1 LAKTKAPD
9 LSYEKYTLKNG
20 LDVILREDHRLP
32 MVAVNIWYHV
42 GPANERPGLT
52 GFAHLFE
59 HMMFQG
65 SKHVGAE
72 NHFRQLEAAGASD
85 INGTT
90 DFDRTNYF
98 ETLPSNQL
106 ELALWLES
114 DRMGFLLD
122 MLDDAMLENQRDVVR
137 NERRQSVE
145 NAPYGLVEEELFHQ
159 LFPKDHPYYASVIG
173 SHADIEAARLKDVQ
187 EFFRLF
193 YSPNNASLAIV
204 GDIDKSKTRALVERY
219 FGPIPA
225 GSPVPKVDVKT
236 PRIRTERRVTVSDQV
251 ELPRVYMAWITSPI
265 FKPGDAE
272 TDLLAQILGGGK
284 SSRLYKRL
292 VYDKRIAQDVM
303 AHQHSLSLGSVF
315 YIQTTA
321 KPGIAPETLEKEIDE
336 ELDALR
342 TDGPTD
348 AELER
353 ARNTIES
360 SLIRGLETLGGFGGV
375 ADRLNQYNHFLSDP
389 GYLARDLRRY
399 ARATTGALRKIA
411 QSKLAPK
418 SRVVVYGVPGAKVLQ
433 EVPRTGENAQKL
445 PPEKTAAA
453 DPDGDWRNQQPAAG
467 PPSVLEL
474 PVPKVSRL
482 PNGLKLYLIEQH
494 ALPAIAANLIVLR
507 GSEANPPERP
517 GLASFTAQM
526 LDEGTRNRSA
536 LQIAAD
542 ADQIGALLT
551 TGSSADYS
559 FVAVRS
565 LKRNVDAAFELAA
578 DVALNPDFPQNE
590 IDRIRDDRLTT
601 ILQQHD
607 NPNALASKVFF
618 DVLYGTSHPYGHIEL
633 GTEESNRAITRDE
646 LLEFRTLGYVPENA
660 ALIVAGDLAEDE
672 LQELAQRHFGDWSA
686 KGKAGGPPAAKADS
700 SRRIV
705 IVDKPGS
712 AQTSLLVGHVGIAR
726 SNPDYVPVNVMNT
739 GLGGLF
745 SSRINLN
752 LREKNGYTYGASS
765 AFVYRRG
772 PGPFLVRTGVRT
784 DVTGAAVQEILYE
797 IERIRTSP
805 VTMEELQR
813 AQDAIARSLP
823 ALFETTS
830 YSASSIGQLFVHGL
844 ETDYYRALPAEVI
857 AVSPAA
863 VQRVAE
869 RYLRPE
875 GLVVVAVGDRA
886 QIEPQLTGLQ
896 FGPVE
901 IRDLDG
907 KPI

>member
-1 LAKTKAPD
+1 LAKIKAPD

-32 MVAVNIWYHV
+32 LVAVNVWYHV

-225 GSPVPKVDVKT
+225 GLPIPKVDVKT
-236 PRIRTERRVTVSDQV
+236 PRIRSERRVTVSDQV

-292 VYDKRIAQDVM
+292 VYDKRIAQDVI
-303 AHQHSLSLGSVF
+303 AHQHSLNLGSVF
-315 YIQTTA
+315 YIQATA
-321 KPGIAPETLEKEIDE
+321 KPGITPEALEKEIDE
-336 ELDALR
+336 ELEAIR
-342 TDGPTD
+342 TAGPTD

-389 GYLARDLRRY
+389 GYLVRDLRRY
-399 ARATTGALRKIA
+399 TRATTGALRKVA

-418 SRVVVYGVPGAKVLQ
+418 SRVVVCGVPGTKILQ
-433 EVPRTGENAQKL
+433 EVPRTGVIAQK
-445 PPEKTAAA
+445 PSPEKTAAA
-453 DPDGDWRNQQPAAG
+453 APNGDWRNQQPASG

-474 PVPKVSRL
+474 PVPKMSRL
-482 PNGLKLYLIEQH
+482 PNGLTLYLVEQH
-494 ALPAIAANLIVLR
+494 ALPVIAANLIVLK

-526 LDEGTRNRSA
+526 LDEGTRNKSA

-578 DVALNPDFPQNE
+578 DVALNADFPQNE
-590 IDRIRDDRLTT
+590 IDRIRDDRLTS
-601 ILQQHD
+601 ILQHHD

-618 DVLYGTSHPYGHIEL
+618 NVLYGTSHPYGHIEL
-633 GTEESNRAITRDE
+633 GTEESNRSITRDE
-646 LLEFRTLGYVPENA
+646 LVEFRTLGYVPENA
-660 ALIVAGDLAEDE
+660 ALIVAGDLAENE
-672 LQELAQRHFGDWSA
+672 LQELAEKHFGSWRA
-686 KGKAGGPPAAKADS
+686 NGTVGEPPAATANS

-784 DVTGAAVQEILYE
+784 DVTAAAVQEILYE

-805 VTMEELQR
+805 VTTEELQR

-830 YSASSIGQLFVHGL
+830 HSAASIGQLFVHGL
-844 ETDYYRALPAEVI
+844 EVDYYRALPAEVI
-857 AVSPAA
+857 AVTPAA

-896 FGPVE
+896 FGPIE

>member
-1 LAKTKAPD
+1 
-9 LSYEKYTLKNG
+9 
-20 LDVILREDHRLP
+20 
-32 MVAVNIWYHV
+32 
-42 GPANERPGLT
+42 
-52 GFAHLFE
+52 
-59 HMMFQG
+59 
-65 SKHVGAE
+65 
-72 NHFRQLEAAGASD
+72 
-85 INGTT
+85 
-90 DFDRTNYF
+90 
-98 ETLPSNQL
+98 
-106 ELALWLES
+106 
-114 DRMGFLLD
+114 
-122 MLDDAMLENQRDVVR
+122 
-137 NERRQSVE
+137 
-145 NAPYGLVEEELFHQ
+145 
-159 LFPKDHPYYASVIG
+159 
-173 SHADIEAARLKDVQ
+173 
-187 EFFRLF
+187 
-193 YSPNNASLAIV
+193 
-204 GDIDKSKTRALVERY
+204 
-219 FGPIPA
+219 
-225 GSPVPKVDVKT
+225 
-236 PRIRTERRVTVSDQV
+236 
-251 ELPRVYMAWITSPI
+251 
-265 FKPGDAE
+265 
-272 TDLLAQILGGGK
+272 
-284 SSRLYKRL
+284 
-292 VYDKRIAQDVM
+292 
-303 AHQHSLSLGSVF
+303 
-315 YIQTTA
+315 
-321 KPGIAPETLEKEIDE
+321 
-336 ELDALR
+336 
-342 TDGPTD
+342 
-348 AELER
+348 
-353 ARNTIES
+353 
-360 SLIRGLETLGGFGGV
+360 
-375 ADRLNQYNHFLSDP
+375 
-389 GYLARDLRRY
+389 
-399 ARATTGALRKIA
+399 
-411 QSKLAPK
+411 
-418 SRVVVYGVPGAKVLQ
+418 
-433 EVPRTGENAQKL
+433 
-445 PPEKTAAA
+445 
-453 DPDGDWRNQQPAAG
+453 
-467 PPSVLEL
+467 
-474 PVPKVSRL
+474 
-482 PNGLKLYLIEQH
+482 
-494 ALPAIAANLIVLR
+494 
-507 GSEANPPERP
+507 
-517 GLASFTAQM
+517 M

-578 DVALNPDFPQNE
+578 DVALNADFPQNE

-618 DVLYGTSHPYGHIEL
+618 DALYGTSHPYGHIEL

-660 ALIVAGDLAEDE
+660 ALIVAGDLTEDE

-686 KGKAGGPPAAKADS
+686 KGKAGGPPAANADS

-844 ETDYYRALPAEVI
+844 EIDYYRALPAEVI

-886 QIEPQLTGLQ
+886 QIEPQLAGLQ